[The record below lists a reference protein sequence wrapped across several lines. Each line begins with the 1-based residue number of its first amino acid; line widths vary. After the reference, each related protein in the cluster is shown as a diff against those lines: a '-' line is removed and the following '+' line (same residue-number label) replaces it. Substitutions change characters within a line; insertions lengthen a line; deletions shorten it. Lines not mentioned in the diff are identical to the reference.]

1 MMAVGTIE
9 TAIPKAALTLLRAL
23 QQAKYQD
30 FPQAVALVLMGMGVN
45 GQTSYDLDRGV
56 VTIVREPEAAQ
67 PDPDA

>member
-1 MMAVGTIE
+1 MQAVGTIE
-9 TAIPKAALTLLRAL
+9 TAIPEAALNHLRAKHQEF
-23 QQAKYQD
+23 QQA
-30 FPQAVALVLMGMGVN
+30 VTLVLMGMGVN